1 MDWLREVRD
10 DLDFDRE
17 TNPEYNHL
25 NSGSAHNCS
34 LLELDDS
41 YPPCMTPAFA
51 DYRSKNF
58 SQQARLVLRLLL
70 HGLSNK
76 EIATYLKLRPSAVK
90 NTIKRMVWQV
100 QIPPDRPQIGLVLMF
115 RDQIDRVDDELGKMR
130 WQRLPAR
137 TKEAGMSALENLSSK
152 EIASRLQTKIK
163 AVDQYLDDVR
173 KAIGVSTNL
182 EMVVWYLR
190 RFPVQTVSG
199 WESQVY
205 QKA

>member
-1 MDWLREVRD
+1 MI
-10 DLDFDRE
+10 
-17 TNPEYNHL
+17 
-25 NSGSAHNCS
+25 
-34 LLELDDS
+34 
-41 YPPCMTPAFA
+41 PAFA

-76 EIATYLKLRPSAVK
+76 EIGTYLKLRPSAVK

-137 TKEAGMSALENLSSK
+137 TKEAGMSALENLSCK
-152 EIASRLQTKIK
+152 EIASRTDKNQSGGPVFGRRSQSDWSL
-163 AVDQYLDDVR
+163 DQSRNGRL
-173 KAIGVSTNL
+173 VSPTFSCPN
-182 EMVVWYLR
+182 
-190 RFPVQTVSG
+190 G
-199 WESQVY
+199 
-205 QKA
+205 

>member
-1 MDWLREVRD
+1 MI
-10 DLDFDRE
+10 
-17 TNPEYNHL
+17 
-25 NSGSAHNCS
+25 
-34 LLELDDS
+34 
-41 YPPCMTPAFA
+41 PAFA

-130 WQRLPAR
+130 WQRLPVRA
-137 TKEAGMSALENLSSK
+137 KEAGMGALENLSSK
-152 EIASRLQTKIK
+152 EIASRLHTKIK
-163 AVDQYLDDVR
+163 VVDQYLDDVR
-173 KAIGVSTNL
+173 KAIGVSNNL

-190 RFPVQTVSG
+190 RFPVQAASD